1 MTLDYYAVLGGP
13 RMMKKDKIKKAY
25 RKLAMR
31 YHPDKVGAEE
41 KVQAE
46 AKFKEITEAY
56 EVLRD
61 PEKRTVYDRYGAAGL
76 KRGGGGAGDFGFAQ
90 FDLAEAL
97 NVFMRDFG
105 GLGGLD
111 TLFGGGERARRERHR
126 GQDLKVTL
134 QLDLSEVASGTTKT
148 VKLRTLDRCTACAG
162 SGAAAGTRATTCGTC
177 GGTGEVRRA
186 ARSIGCAPR
195 GCRASVRGGRAICT
209 CACTCGRLRSSRPS
223 SGRPWRRWRRS
234 RASRQRRARAARSCG
249 SNCARRSDASTA
261 RAGRGRRGVW
271 GRACS
276 VRLRPERS
284 RPRW

>member
-1 MTLDYYAVLGGP
+1 MTLDYYAGLGVA
-13 RMMKKDKIKKAY
+13 RTADEAEIKKAY

-76 KRGGGGAGDFGFAQ
+76 KRGGGGGGDFGFAQ

-105 GLGGLD
+105 GLGGLGGLD

-126 GQDLKVTL
+126 GQDVKVTL
-134 QLDLSEVASGTTKT
+134 QLDLA
-148 VKLRTLDRCTACAG
+148 
-162 SGAAAGTRATTCGTC
+162 
-177 GGTGEVRRA
+177 
-186 ARSIGCAPR
+186 
-195 GCRASVRGGRAICT
+195 
-209 CACTCGRLRSSRPS
+209 
-223 SGRPWRRWRRS
+223 
-234 RASRQRRARAARSCG
+234 
-249 SNCARRSDASTA
+249 
-261 RAGRGRRGVW
+261 
-271 GRACS
+271 
-276 VRLRPERS
+276 
-284 RPRW
+284 